1 MRFSI
6 KDVIKTGF
14 IVLVWAI
21 IISFLIDI
29 IFPLFID
36 QNYVDF
42 VVLRERITFIFV
54 EVVFLLVI
62 NKYLLRKNS
71 LKWDALGF
79 TSIDKK
85 QIMKIFLYVFLFW
98 ILFII
103 LVGFIMF
110 LVLEIGKADTTGLI
124 ETSDYAG
131 LFVFDFKILIVLL
144 EVAILGPIVEEV
156 IFRGGIMQALK
167 TKFSTPVAIIGSSL
181 AFALI
186 HQWSIVVL
194 PGIFI
199 MGLLFGYLYHKFG
212 NIYAP
217 IGLHMLINGFNVI
230 AVNVL

>member
-1 MRFSI
+1 MRFST
-6 KDVIKTGF
+6 KDVIKTGI

-21 IISFLIDI
+21 IILILIDI

-36 QNYVDF
+36 PNYVDF
-42 VVLRERITFIFV
+42 EVLQERITLIFV
-54 EVVFLLVI
+54 EVIFFLII
-62 NKYLLRKNS
+62 NKYLLRENS

-85 QIMKIFLYVFLFW
+85 QIMKIFLYVFLYW
-98 ILFII
+98 ILFMI
-103 LVGFIMF
+103 LAGFILY

-131 LFVFDFKILIVLL
+131 LVDFDFKLLIVLL
-144 EVAILGPIVEEV
+144 EVAILGPIVEEI

-167 TKFSTPVAIIGSSL
+167 TKFSTSVAIIGSSL

-186 HQWSIVVL
+186 HQWSVVVL

-217 IGLHMLINGFNVI
+217 IALHMLINGFNVI